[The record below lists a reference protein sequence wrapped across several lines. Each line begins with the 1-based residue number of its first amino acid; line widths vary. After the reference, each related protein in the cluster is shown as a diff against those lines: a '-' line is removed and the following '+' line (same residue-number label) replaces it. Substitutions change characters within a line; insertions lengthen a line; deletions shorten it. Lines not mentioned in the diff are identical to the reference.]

1 MDRVR
6 ALAPS
11 FDHVRYAK
19 DPWEANYGVPL
30 RYYNQLYRGGGL
42 IHGEELPP
50 LDTWAM
56 MHPQPH
62 YWVLHPKNEGS
73 KVKLTE
79 SRFEVNLDVHQ
90 FLPDEMTCKVV
101 ENYIVVEG
109 MHEDREDAQ
118 GVVSRR
124 FKRRFRLPDNAKDD
138 QLQCE
143 LSADGVLQI
152 SVPRLVDSH
161 HDAKIVKVLPIHYT
175 GLPAIGFN

>member
-79 SRFEVNLDVHQ
+79 SRFEVISPHPRVEYNISFVE
-90 FLPDEMTCKVV
+90 FL
-101 ENYIVVEG
+101 
-109 MHEDREDAQ
+109 
-118 GVVSRR
+118 S
-124 FKRRFRLPDNAKDD
+124 FFR
-138 QLQCE
+138 
-143 LSADGVLQI
+143 SI
-152 SVPRLVDSH
+152 
-161 HDAKIVKVLPIHYT
+161 
-175 GLPAIGFN
+175 